1 MSPFFLIYQQ
11 YGDPIIYIWF
21 FVPVPAAIIAAGT
34 GTKKQIK
41 INNWVSMQ
49 RRRQKIFQGGAKM
62 NIPGVQKVRYY
73 FKLLITSRIWKI

>member
-41 INNWVSMQ
+41 INNWVGLHAEAPPEN
-49 RRRQKIFQGGAKM
+49 FPGGGKDEYTGC
-62 NIPGVQKVRYY
+62 PK
-73 FKLLITSRIWKI
+73 S